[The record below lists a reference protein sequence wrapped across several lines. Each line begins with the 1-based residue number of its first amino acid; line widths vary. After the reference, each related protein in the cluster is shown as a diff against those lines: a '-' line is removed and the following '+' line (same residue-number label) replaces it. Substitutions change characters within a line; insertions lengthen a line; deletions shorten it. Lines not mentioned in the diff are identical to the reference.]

1 MRLLSLALTR
11 ARFDGHR
18 RLVNRP
24 RTIPFGKASA
34 AVCALALASCG
45 PATRTAPRAAAPDPV
60 VAKVDGATIT
70 RSDVARLA
78 AGRGVAPDA
87 ASPAYLGLIDE
98 LVDRKLLADRA
109 VKDGLDRSPD
119 GRRRL
124 DGARE
129 RVLSD
134 LILEDRLRGA
144 VSTEAV
150 TGLYQEM
157 ERAKPAGA
165 PPETLEQARPR
176 IVRFLTYDRVK
187 DLVLDLRHRA
197 KIEIVPQPAAAGS
210 AKP

>member
-1 MRLLSLALTR
+1 
-11 ARFDGHR
+11 
-18 RLVNRP
+18 
-24 RTIPFGKASA
+24 
-34 AVCALALASCG
+34 
-45 PATRTAPRAAAPDPV
+45 
-60 VAKVDGATIT
+60 VDGAAIT
-70 RSDVARLA
+70 RADVARLA
-78 AGRGVAPDA
+78 AARGVAPDA
-87 ASPAYLGLIDE
+87 TTPAFAGLVDE
-98 LVDRKLLADRA
+98 LVDRKLLADQA

-124 DGARE
+124 DAARD

-144 VSTEAV
+144 VTPEAV
-150 TGLYQEM
+150 AGLYQEM
-157 ERAKPAGA
+157 QKAKPAGA

>member
-1 MRLLSLALTR
+1 M
-11 ARFDGHR
+11 F
-18 RLVNRP
+18 
-24 RTIPFGKASA
+24 
-34 AVCALALASCG
+34 ALALASCG
-45 PATRTAPRAAAPDPV
+45 PTAKTARQAAAPDPV

-70 RSDVARLA
+70 RSEVVRLG
-78 AGRGVAPDA
+78 AGRGLGADA
-87 ASPAYLGLIDE
+87 AAPGAPAYSGLIDE
-98 LVDRKLLADRA
+98 LVDRKLLADQA
-109 VKDGLDRSPD
+109 AKDGLDRSPD

-124 DGARE
+124 DAARE

-144 VSTEAV
+144 VTPEAV

-157 ERAKPAGA
+157 ERAKPAAA
-165 PPETLEQARPR
+165 PPESLDQARPR

-197 KIEIVPQPAAAGS
+197 KIEVMPQTPAAG